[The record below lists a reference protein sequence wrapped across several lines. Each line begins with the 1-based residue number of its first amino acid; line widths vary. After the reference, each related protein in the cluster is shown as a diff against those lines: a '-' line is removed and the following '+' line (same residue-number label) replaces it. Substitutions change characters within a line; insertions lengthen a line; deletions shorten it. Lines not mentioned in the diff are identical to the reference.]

1 MAPSFPITEAE
12 LTGSFTES
20 VLWGFHIV
28 TLGFCMQ
35 TLLRSKNQWKSS
47 RDINWPMVA
56 VSLAL
61 FINASFDVLLGF
73 YHTLLAFVFF
83 QGEGGATGEY
93 TDISEW
99 INIARSVTVLVQTTI
114 GDAVLV
120 YRCWVVYQRSFR
132 VIAVSCLLW
141 LALMGAGIWLIYL
154 EATLKSRLLISAK
167 QLSPATTLCWAV
179 TIALNI
185 ITTGLLIYRIWR
197 VDSSGRKYLMTNG
210 QGKSAQGKLRNIMR
224 IIIESGLMYSVIAAL
239 TFITVIVGSN
249 AAYVTSDMEVQ
260 IVGIAFDLIL
270 VRTANIYSDG
280 SIDASRGTAQNVP
293 LQTFVSP
300 TRVTRSMNPMT
311 EIYVTSSVIKQGAE
325 SVKGIEESESESN
338 YV

>member
-99 INIARSVTVLVQTTI
+99 INIARVCI
-114 GDAVLV
+114 
-120 YRCWVVYQRSFR
+120 R
-132 VIAVSCLLW
+132 
-141 LALMGAGIWLIYL
+141 
-154 EATLKSRLLISAK
+154 
-167 QLSPATTLCWAV
+167 
-179 TIALNI
+179 
-185 ITTGLLIYRIWR
+185 
-197 VDSSGRKYLMTNG
+197 
-210 QGKSAQGKLRNIMR
+210 
-224 IIIESGLMYSVIAAL
+224 
-239 TFITVIVGSN
+239 
-249 AAYVTSDMEVQ
+249 
-260 IVGIAFDLIL
+260 
-270 VRTANIYSDG
+270 
-280 SIDASRGTAQNVP
+280 
-293 LQTFVSP
+293 
-300 TRVTRSMNPMT
+300 
-311 EIYVTSSVIKQGAE
+311 
-325 SVKGIEESESESN
+325 
-338 YV
+338 